1 METDKLFLIVEDDR
15 QIRSFIR
22 FSLKTQD
29 YLSVEASNGKEALA
43 SIVADRP
50 DIMILDLGLPDMDG
64 LSIIKKVRTFSDMPI
79 IVVSAR
85 DQDREKVEA
94 LDAGAD
100 DYLTKPF
107 SINELLARIRVIL
120 RHCRNTAENP
130 VPQSVYRIGD
140 LEVDL
145 EKHRVV
151 LKGEEIHFTPMEF
164 SILALMVKN
173 SGKVLTHSYILKEVW
188 GTYLESDAQSLRVF
202 MANIRR
208 KLESDP
214 ARPRYIF
221 TEVGIGYRFA
231 NE

>member
-1 METDKLFLIVEDDR
+1 MKSDRLFLVVEDDR

-22 FSLKTQD
+22 FSLKTQG
-29 YLSVEASNGKEALA
+29 YACVEASNGKEALN
-43 SIVADRP
+43 SIALEHP
-50 DIMILDLGLPDMDG
+50 DVVILDLGLPDMDG
-64 LSIIKKVRTFSDMPI
+64 IEIIKNVRSFSNIPI

-85 DQDREKVEA
+85 DQDKEKVAA

-107 SINELLARIRVIL
+107 SIPELLARLRVSL
-120 RHCRNTAENP
+120 RHSQGERVQPPPA
-130 VPQSVYRIGD
+130 YRVGG

-145 EKHRVV
+145 QKHLVF
-151 LKGEEIHFTPMEF
+151 LDGEEIHFTPMEF
-164 SILALMVKN
+164 DILALLVKN

-188 GTYLESDAQSLRVF
+188 GSYLESDAQSLRVF

-208 KLESDP
+208 KLEKDP
-214 ARPRYIF
+214 AKPRYIF

-231 NE
+231 SE

>member
-1 METDKLFLIVEDDR
+1 MDKLFLIVEDDPK
-15 QIRSFIR
+15 IRSFIR
-22 FSLKTQD
+22 FSLKTQE
-29 YLSVEASNGKEALA
+29 YRSMEASNGKEALKA
-43 SIVADRP
+43 IVTDHP
-50 DIMILDLGLPDMDG
+50 DIMLLDLGLPDMDG
-64 LSIIKKVRTFSDMPI
+64 LSIIQNVRTFSDIPI

-107 SINELLARIRVIL
+107 NINELLARIRVIL
-120 RHCRNTAENP
+120 RHFQNHTENSA
-130 VPQSVYRIGD
+130 PQRVYHVGN
-140 LEVDL
+140 LEVDT
-145 EKHRVV
+145 ERHQV
-151 LKGEEIHFTPMEF
+151 LLDRQEIHFTPMEF
-164 SILALMVKN
+164 KILVLMVRN
-173 SGKVLTHSYILKEVW
+173 SGKVLTHSYILKNVW
-188 GTYLESDAQSLRVF
+188 GDYLESDTQSLRVF

-208 KLESDP
+208 KLEKDP

>member
-22 FSLKTQD
+22 FSLNTQN
-29 YLSVEASNGKEALA
+29 YRSVETSNGKDALA
-43 SIVADRP
+43 SIVNDRP
-50 DIMILDLGLPDMDG
+50 DIIILDLGLPDMDG
-64 LSIIKKVRTFSDMPI
+64 LAIIKKVRTFSNMPI

-120 RHCRNTAENP
+120 RHSKNAGIP
-130 VPQSVYRIGD
+130 APQRIYRVGE

-145 EKHRVV
+145 ERHSV
-151 LKGEEIHFTPMEF
+151 LRAGREIHFTPMEF
-164 SILALMVKN
+164 KILALMVKN

-188 GTYLESDAQSLRVF
+188 GSYLESDAQSLRVF

-208 KLESDP
+208 KLETDP
-214 ARPRYIF
+214 ARPRYIL

>member
-1 METDKLFLIVEDDR
+1 MKSDRLFLVVEDDR

-22 FSLKTQD
+22 FSLKTQG
-29 YLSVEASNGKEALA
+29 YACVEASNGKEALN
-43 SIVADRP
+43 SIALERP
-50 DIMILDLGLPDMDG
+50 DVVILDLGLPDMDG
-64 LSIIKKVRTFSDMPI
+64 IEIIKNVRSFSNIPI

-85 DQDREKVEA
+85 DQDKEKVAA

-107 SINELLARIRVIL
+107 SIPELLARLRVSL
-120 RHCRNTAENP
+120 RHSQGERVQP
-130 VPQSVYRIGD
+130 PPVYRVGG

-145 EKHRVV
+145 QKHLVF
-151 LKGEEIHFTPMEF
+151 LDGEEIHFTPMEF
-164 SILALMVKN
+164 DILALLVKN

-188 GTYLESDAQSLRVF
+188 GSYLESDAQSLRVF

-208 KLESDP
+208 KLEKDP
-214 ARPRYIF
+214 AKPRYIF

-231 NE
+231 SE

>member
-1 METDKLFLIVEDDR
+1 MEVDKLFLIVEDDSK
-15 QIRSFIR
+15 IRSFIR
-22 FSLKTQD
+22 FSLKTQE
-29 YLSVEASNGKEALA
+29 YRSIEASNGKEALNA
-43 SIVADRP
+43 IVTDHP

-64 LSIIKKVRTFSDMPI
+64 LSIIQNVRTFSDMPI

-107 SINELLARIRVIL
+107 NINELLARIRVIL
-120 RHCRNTAENP
+120 RHFQNHTENP
-130 VPQSVYRIGD
+130 VSQQVYHIGN

-145 EKHRVV
+145 EKHQV
-151 LKGEEIHFTPMEF
+151 LLDRQEIHFTPMEF
-164 SILALMVKN
+164 KILALMIRN
-173 SGKVLTHSYILKEVW
+173 SGKVLTHSYILKNVW
-188 GTYLESDAQSLRVF
+188 GDYLESDTQSLRVF

-208 KLESDP
+208 KLEKDP

>member
-22 FSLKTQD
+22 FSLNTQN
-29 YLSVEASNGKEALA
+29 YRSVETSNGKDALA
-43 SIVADRP
+43 SIVNDRP
-50 DIMILDLGLPDMDG
+50 DIIILDLGLPDMDG
-64 LSIIKKVRTFSDMPI
+64 LAIIKKVRTFSNMPI

-120 RHCRNTAENP
+120 RHSKNAADIP
-130 VPQSVYRIGD
+130 APQRIYRVGE

-145 EKHRVV
+145 EKHSV
-151 LKGEEIHFTPMEF
+151 LRAGQEIHFTPMEF
-164 SILALMVKN
+164 KILALMVKN

-188 GTYLESDAQSLRVF
+188 GSYLESDAQSLRVF

-208 KLESDP
+208 KLETDP
-214 ARPRYIF
+214 ARPRYIL

>member
-1 METDKLFLIVEDDR
+1 MESNKLFLVVEDDK
-15 QIRSFIR
+15 QICSFIH
-22 FSLKTQD
+22 FSLKIQN
-29 YLSVEASNGKEALA
+29 YRSVEASNGKEVLSA
-43 SIVADRP
+43 IVADRP

-64 LSIIKKVRTFSDMPI
+64 LDIIRKIRPFSDMPI

-85 DQDREKVEA
+85 DQDREKIEA

-120 RHCRNTAENP
+120 RHSKNDSEDTDAQR
-130 VPQSVYRIGD
+130 VYHIGD
-140 LEVDL
+140 LMVDID
-145 EKHRVV
+145 KHLVT
-151 LKGEEIHFTPMEF
+151 LSGEEIHFTPMEF
-164 SILALMVKN
+164 SILALLVKN
-173 SGKVLTHSYILKEVW
+173 YGKVLTHSYILKEVW
-188 GTYLESDAQSLRVF
+188 GSYLDSDAQSLRVF

-208 KLESDP
+208 KLEKGP